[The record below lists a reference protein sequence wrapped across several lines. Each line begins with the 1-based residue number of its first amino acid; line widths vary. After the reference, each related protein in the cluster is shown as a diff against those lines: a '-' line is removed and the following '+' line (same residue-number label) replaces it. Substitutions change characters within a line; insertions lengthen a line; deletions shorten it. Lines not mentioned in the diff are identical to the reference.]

1 MDNIDAHTNGDSGA
15 ADRAVREVAEALTRI
30 AQDPARLAREGQALA
45 EEVARAATQRR
56 IAAAIAQGIAERAHR
71 LAEARQRVAEE
82 AARAAAAAVRLRTET
97 LAAAA
102 VRLRTETLA
111 AVAHDLRT
119 PLTSLV
125 GRAGLVHDRLAR
137 GTDFNPD
144 CAWLGAQLDAVRA
157 AATRLHG
164 IIAELDDVTALAAG
178 RDVEV
183 AREPVDVA
191 SLARAVAE
199 GFALQRAVVVEAPPA
214 PVVVVGDRVRL
225 DRVLQNLVGNAI
237 KYSPPDAPVA
247 VTVTRGA
254 GVAVIAVRDRGVG
267 IPAADLPRVF
277 ERYYRATTARGIAGS
292 GLGLAGARAIIA
304 RHNGSISVE
313 SVESAGTTV
322 TLTVP
327 LAPDAEV

>member
-1 MDNIDAHTNGDSGA
+1 MDNTDAHTNGDSGA

-82 AARAAAAAVRLRTET
+82 AARA
-97 LAAAA
+97 AAAA